1 MEGGGKLMVKR
12 DPNEDKEDIISTE
25 AALKQQDEYI
35 KKQKAAEEEYRKKI
49 DNEINLPK
57 VVKVKSITK
66 EEIEKMIQEALD
78 KFKPQEI
85 TIPDQVRS
93 ELVYLFTGRYHQMR
107 TKSPFAIHELDK
119 LAEFFKI
126 PESEYKIEKPKK
138 K

>member
-1 MEGGGKLMVKR
+1 MVKR
-12 DPNEDKEDIISTE
+12 DPNEHKEDNIVPNPPSPP
-25 AALKQQDEYI
+25 QNPPSNNDEETF
-35 KKQKAAEEEYRKKI
+35 KKTRK
-49 DNEINLPK
+49 P
-57 VVKVKSITK
+57 SITK

-85 TIPDQVRS
+85 QIPDHIRN
-93 ELVYLFTGRYHQMR
+93 ELIYLFTGRYHQMR

-126 PESEYKIEKPKK
+126 SETEYKIEKPKK